1 MIFSLE
7 NKHNNTPNDCF
18 FGIVEQKLLVCNN
31 GHKIGLNL
39 DQITNIRITKKRDLS
54 INALLILIICLCY
67 HSILVSFKINF
78 PLQSLFTL
86 FVLLCLLLSLS
97 FRWYSYKLVLNTKS
111 SGFLAIKLSKNH
123 IFPAYSLLDRFVN
136 NILIFDKEECR
147 HSSSKS
153 KLYLA

>member
-1 MIFSLE
+1 MY
-7 NKHNNTPNDCF
+7 
-18 FGIVEQKLLVCNN
+18 
-31 GHKIGLNL
+31 
-39 DQITNIRITKKRDLS
+39 QITNIRITKSRDLS
-54 INALLILIICLCY
+54 INALLMLITCLCY

-78 PLQSLFTL
+78 PLQSLFIV
-86 FVLLCLLLSLS
+86 FVLLCLRLSLS

-136 NILIFDKEECR
+136 NNLIFDKEDCR
-147 HSSSKS
+147 HVNSKS

>member
-1 MIFSLE
+1 MILSLK

-39 DQITNIRITKKRDLS
+39 NQITNIRVAKSRNLS
-54 INALLILIICLCY
+54 INALLILIICICY
-67 HSILVSFKINF
+67 LSILVSCKINF

-86 FVLLCLLLSLS
+86 SVLLCLRLSFS
-97 FRWYSYKLVLNTKS
+97 FRWYSYKLVLNTKF

-123 IFPAYSLLDRFVN
+123 VFPAYSLLDQFVN
-136 NILIFDKEECR
+136 NTLIFAEEECR
-147 HSSSKS
+147 CSSSKS
-153 KLYLA
+153 KLFMA